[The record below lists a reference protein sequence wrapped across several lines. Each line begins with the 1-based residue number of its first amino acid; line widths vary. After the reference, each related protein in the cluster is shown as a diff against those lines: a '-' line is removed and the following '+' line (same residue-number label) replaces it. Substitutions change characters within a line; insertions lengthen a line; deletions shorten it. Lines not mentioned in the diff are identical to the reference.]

1 VCLPIVPVASTEAAF
16 CLLPRSNG
24 VTDAALDAAR
34 EGEWPILDAFE
45 TRADLDAF
53 EAVVYDLDGTLVS
66 LAVDW
71 EAAARDAATALREAG
86 VDVDGT
92 DLWSMLD
99 VADGSGTRDV
109 VEGVLT
115 DHECDGARASRRL
128 ELAEDAVARGP
139 PKGVCSLNCEAACR
153 LALDVHDLAGDVD
166 AVVGRDTVTTRKPD
180 PEPLL
185 ETLRRL
191 GADPSGAVFVGD
203 SRRDALTAERAGVA
217 FRYVP
222 GGPSGH

>member
-1 VCLPIVPVASTEAAF
+1 
-16 CLLPRSNG
+16 
-24 VTDAALDAAR
+24 VTDAAPDVTRDPAPD
-34 EGEWPILDAFE
+34 GGWPALDAFE

-53 EAVVYDLDGTLVS
+53 AAVVYDLDGTLVS

-71 EAAARDAATALREAG
+71 EAAARDAAAALREAG
-86 VDVDGT
+86 VDVEGA

-99 VADGSGTRDV
+99 LADGAGARDV
-109 VEGVLT
+109 VEAVLT
-115 DHECDGARASRRL
+115 DHECDGARASQRL
-128 ELAEDAVARGP
+128 ELADDAVARGP

-153 LALDVHDLAGDVD
+153 LALDVHDLSGDVD
-166 AVVGRDTVTTRKPD
+166 AVVGRDTVATRKPD

-185 ETLRRL
+185 ETIRRL
-191 GADPSGAVFVGD
+191 DAEPSEAVFVGD

-222 GGPSGH
+222 SGPSGH